1 MRTVNFV
8 SVEEQKQTKKK
19 QPNKAAFFFL
29 MIIALVVSSSLYTA
43 YKDINDI
50 LSKQS
55 LIEEVQTKSKE
66 LNLHEKGEMLLQASS
81 WNQKL
86 YKHQTQ
92 IPTES
97 IKSYNEQLNISGN
110 TMGYAYIPKLN
121 LANVIQKDTS
131 GNTKVFTH
139 NKNTSLPIGGQS
151 SHSVLTVRSF
161 DNRLSKLKA
170 GDIIE
175 INILDNS
182 IFYEV
187 TEIYNTSKD
196 KAESLFSPKHAR
208 DTLTLVSY
216 EGESAV
222 VIDADRCNMPEDYS
236 EYETSL
242 KDVCLSKSVVFAGIA
257 SISAI
262 SLAALLLIERKDKKA
277 YQLTK
282 AQGITIH
289 LIEAIS

>member
-1 MRTVNFV
+1 
-8 SVEEQKQTKKK
+8 
-19 QPNKAAFFFL
+19 
-29 MIIALVVSSSLYTA
+29 
-43 YKDINDI
+43 
-50 LSKQS
+50 
-55 LIEEVQTKSKE
+55 
-66 LNLHEKGEMLLQASS
+66 MLLQASS

-92 IPTES
+92 IPTKS

-110 TMGYAYIPKLN
+110 TMGYVYIPKLN

-151 SHSVLTVRSF
+151 SNSVLTVRSF
-161 DNRLSKLKA
+161 DNSLSKLKA

-175 INILDNS
+175 INVLDNS

-208 DTLTLVSY
+208 DILTVVSY

-236 EYETSL
+236 EYEPSL

-262 SLAALLLIERKDKKA
+262 SLAAVLLIERKDKKH
-277 YQLTK
+277 T
-282 AQGITIH
+282 
-289 LIEAIS
+289 S

>member
-19 QPNKAAFFFL
+19 QSNKAAFFFL
-29 MIIALVVSSSLYTA
+29 MIIALVVSSSFYTA

-86 YKHQTQ
+86 YKRQTQ

-110 TMGYAYIPKLN
+110 TMGCFYIPKLN

-131 GNTKVFTH
+131 GNTKAFTH

-161 DNRLSKLKA
+161 DNSLSKLKA

-208 DTLTLVSY
+208 DILTVVSY

-236 EYETSL
+236 EYEPSL
-242 KDVCLSKSVVFAGIA
+242 KDVCLSKSTVFAGIA

-262 SLAALLLIERKDKKA
+262 SLAVVFLIERKDKSIPADKSTMNSHSLNRS
-277 YQLTK
+277 Y
-282 AQGITIH
+282 
-289 LIEAIS
+289 

>member
-262 SLAALLLIERKDKKA
+262 SLAALLLIERKDKKH
-277 YQLTK
+277 T
-282 AQGITIH
+282 
-289 LIEAIS
+289 S

>member
-1 MRTVNFV
+1 MQNIWHKITNSFNGDKMRTVNFV
-8 SVEEQKQTKKK
+8 SVEEQEPSKK
-19 QPNKAAFFFL
+19 QSNKVAIFFL
-29 MIIALVVSSSLYTA
+29 MVIVLVVSTSFYTA
-43 YKDINDI
+43 YKDIDGA

-55 LIEEVQTKSKE
+55 LLEEVQSKSKE
-66 LNLHEKGEMLLQASS
+66 LNLHEKGEMLLQANS

-86 YKHQTQ
+86 CKHQAQ

-97 IKSYNEQLNISGN
+97 IKSYNDQLNISGDI
-110 TMGYAYIPKLN
+110 MGYAYIPKLN
-121 LANVIQKDTS
+121 LANVIQKDAS
-131 GNTKVFTH
+131 SNTKAFTH
-139 NKNTSLPIGGQS
+139 NKSTSLPIGGQS
-151 SHSVLTVRSF
+151 SHSVLTVRSC
-161 DNRLSKLKA
+161 DNSLSKLKA

-187 TEIYNTSKD
+187 TEVYSTSKD

-208 DTLTLVSY
+208 DILTVVSY

-236 EYETSL
+236 EYEPSL
-242 KDVCLSKSVVFAGIA
+242 KDVCLSKSAVFAGIA

-262 SLAALLLIERKDKKA
+262 SLTAVLLIERKDKKH
-277 YQLTK
+277 T
-282 AQGITIH
+282 
-289 LIEAIS
+289 S

>member
-1 MRTVNFV
+1 MRKVNFV
-8 SVEEQKQTKKK
+8 SIGSTKEAKK
-19 QPNKAAFFFL
+19 SKRSNKYAIFFL
-29 MIIALVVSSSLYTA
+29 VLIALVFSTSLYTT
-43 YKDINDI
+43 YKDISGIIAKN
-50 LSKQS
+50 S

-66 LNLHEKGEMLLQASS
+66 LNLHEKGEMLLQANS

-86 YKHQTQ
+86 YKHKTK
-92 IPTES
+92 IHTES
-97 IKSYNEQLNISGN
+97 IKSYNEQLNVSGN
-110 TMGYAYIPKLN
+110 TMGYVYIPKLN

-139 NKNTSLPIGGQS
+139 NKSTSLPIGGQS
-151 SHSVLTVRSF
+151 SHSVLTARSF
-161 DNRLSKLKA
+161 DNSLSKLKA

-208 DTLTLVSY
+208 DILTVVSY

-222 VIDADRCNMPEDYS
+222 VIDSDRCNMPEDYS
-236 EYETSL
+236 EYEPSL
-242 KDVCLSKSVVFAGIA
+242 KDACLSKSAVFAGIA

-262 SLAALLLIERKDKKA
+262 SLAAVLLIERKDKKH
-277 YQLTK
+277 T
-282 AQGITIH
+282 
-289 LIEAIS
+289 S